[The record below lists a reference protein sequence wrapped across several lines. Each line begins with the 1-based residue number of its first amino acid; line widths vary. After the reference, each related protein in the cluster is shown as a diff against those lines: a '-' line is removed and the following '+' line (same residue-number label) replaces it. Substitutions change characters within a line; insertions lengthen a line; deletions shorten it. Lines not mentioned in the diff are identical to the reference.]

1 MCHEEV
7 NVKVVK
13 AKDGTPVMMAAN
25 DHRKG
30 TYPGGQTKR
39 EELKH
44 KGLLGKIPKSEQR
57 LLTLRQREGLKNFI
71 EAGLDP
77 SKKAECAD
85 RRRLRAW
92 PKRRGQPST
101 TSWPSRSSG
110 SASRRPSTR
119 PGSTTTG
126 SPASSPRGSRPS
138 IRRPSRGYD
147 PETGDIT
154 IPKDYNAIARFLKEA
169 IDLHDLRPAT
179 KIDKIIDQRT
189 VTIQLTA
196 DDGVAFAK
204 FKRMRQEALVET
216 GVQGS

>member
-44 KGLLGKIPKSEQR
+44 KGLLGKIPRSEQR

-77 SKKAECAD
+77 SKKRECAENAGFAPGPNAGAAIDNVLAKPFIRERIKAALDKAGVDYD
-85 RRRLRAW
+85 RIAGVIAEGLEAEH
-92 PKRRGQPST
+92 PT
-101 TSWPSRSSG
+101 
-110 SASRRPSTR
+110 AE
-119 PGSTTTG
+119 
-126 SPASSPRGSRPS
+126 PR
-138 IRRPSRGYD
+138 ID
-147 PETGDIT
+147 PETGYIM

-169 IDLHDLRPAT
+169 IDLHDLRPET
-179 KIDKIIDQRT
+179 KIHKSIDNRT